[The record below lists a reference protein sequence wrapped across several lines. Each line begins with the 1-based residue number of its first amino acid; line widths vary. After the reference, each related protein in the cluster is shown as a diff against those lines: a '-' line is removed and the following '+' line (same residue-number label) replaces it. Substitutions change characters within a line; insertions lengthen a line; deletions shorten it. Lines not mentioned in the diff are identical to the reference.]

1 MQSAIT
7 KFYKLDVANN
17 KVLSKTSQQKEMD
30 CYNRLKEMLDNNE
43 KEKLEE
49 LLEIIT
55 DNNDTF
61 SRFAYIKGFKT
72 GLAIGLE
79 MSDKEDICN

>member
-30 CYNRLKEMLDNNE
+30 CYNRLKKMLDNNE

-61 SRFAYIKGFKT
+61 SRFVYIKGFKT